1 MTRQSEI
8 SVMALNGSPHLDGN
22 TATLMRW
29 VLEGCKAAGATVAWI
44 HVVDHDIEYCQGCFG
59 CLRTGACVLDDDV
72 ADLLSRLRA
81 ADGIVVGSPVYAG
94 HPTAQLKTLID
105 RITLLNLY
113 TDLFDQQCSVGV
125 ATSGVAPMRGV
136 AKELATFFGQ
146 SVGVIGAKTA
156 TIANGYQPLTKVHPD
171 RLPAR
176 AHKLGQRLVQRSRQ
190 QASRRAPTLTRLWIG
205 LLRRTILRPLVR
217 GNADQFAGIL
227 RIWKE
232 KGFI

>member
-1 MTRQSEI
+1 
-8 SVMALNGSPHLDGN
+8 
-22 TATLMRW
+22 
-29 VLEGCKAAGATVAWI
+29 
-44 HVVDHDIEYCQGCFG
+44 
-59 CLRTGACVLDDDV
+59 
-72 ADLLSRLRA
+72 
-81 ADGIVVGSPVYAG
+81 
-94 HPTAQLKTLID
+94 
-105 RITLLNLY
+105 
-113 TDLFDQQCSVGV
+113 
-125 ATSGVAPMRGV
+125 MRGV